1 MTEPEQG
8 RWTVPQ
14 GTGKPEDAA
23 LRRKRFEEMV
33 GQHLDAL
40 YAAALRLTRNR
51 QDAEDLLQETL
62 LKAWR
67 SYHTFEEGTNARAWL
82 FRILMNA
89 HIDRYRKA
97 TREPELSDVED
108 VEEFYLYTKVQESDQ
123 LRRVGDPE
131 RLLERIM
138 EHEVREAL
146 ENLPEHFRSVV
157 ILADLQGFSYKEI
170 ADILGIPVGTVM
182 SRLFRGRRL
191 LQKKLW
197 DYVRAHHRI
206 SESPSASS
214 EADAAK
220 G

>member
-89 HIDRYRKA
+89 HIDRYRK
-97 TREPELSDVED
+97 
-108 VEEFYLYTKVQESDQ
+108 
-123 LRRVGDPE
+123 
-131 RLLERIM
+131 
-138 EHEVREAL
+138 
-146 ENLPEHFRSVV
+146 
-157 ILADLQGFSYKEI
+157 
-170 ADILGIPVGTVM
+170 
-182 SRLFRGRRL
+182 
-191 LQKKLW
+191 
-197 DYVRAHHRI
+197 
-206 SESPSASS
+206 
-214 EADAAK
+214 
-220 G
+220 